1 MNWIKELLAL
11 PNDDTK
17 KTLVVAVLLC
27 LVGSI
32 LVSSAAVVFKP
43 LQIANKALDK
53 KKNILEVTGLMT
65 AKSNVTSTD
74 MDALF
79 EKFEVKVVDLAT
91 GKYSDMD
98 PALYD
103 QRKAAGDMTQ
113 SVNLTAEQDIAGIG
127 HRAKLAT
134 VYLLKEGDAIK
145 QIVLPVHGYG
155 LWSTLYGFI
164 SLQGDGNTI
173 QGLKFYEH
181 AETPG
186 LGGEVDNPKWRSQWL
201 GKKIFDEA
209 GALKIE
215 VVRGKVNFA
224 KTEAIHQI
232 DGLSGATLTSS
243 GVSNLVNYWL
253 GEHGFGPYLTE
264 LQNGGLSHGE

>member
-1 MNWIKELLAL
+1 MRWFKNLLAL
-11 PNDDTK
+11 PNDNTK
-17 KTLVVAVLLC
+17 KTVLVALLLC
-27 LVGSI
+27 LVCAV

-53 KKNILEVTGLMT
+53 KKNILEVSGLLT
-65 AKSNVTSTD
+65 ADAN

-91 GKYSDMD
+91 GEYVDID

-103 QRKAAGDMTQ
+103 QRKAAGDITQ
-113 SVNLTAEQDIAGIG
+113 NITLTAAQDIAGIG

-134 VYLLKEGDAIK
+134 VYLLKEDDEIK

-164 SLQGDGNTI
+164 SLQGDANTI

-201 GKKIFDEA
+201 GKKAFDEA
-209 GALKIE
+209 GELQIE
-215 VVRGKVNFA
+215 VVRGKVNFEKA
-224 KTEAIHQI
+224 EAIHQI
-232 DGLSGATLTSS
+232 DGLSGATLTSV
-243 GVSNLVNYWL
+243 GVSNLVKYWL
-253 GEHGFGPYLTE
+253 GEHGFAAYLDKLRTGE
-264 LQNGGLSHGE
+264 LSHGE

>member
-1 MNWIKELLAL
+1 MSLIKDVLAL
-11 PNDDTK
+11 PNDSTK
-17 KTLVVAVLLC
+17 KTLIVAVLLC

-32 LVSSAAVVFKP
+32 LVSSAAVMFKP
-43 LQIANKALDK
+43 LQVANKALDK

-65 AKSNVTSTD
+65 KGAD

-79 EKFEVKVVDLAT
+79 EQFEVKVVDLAT
-91 GKYSDMD
+91 GKYADID
-98 PALYD
+98 PTLYD

-155 LWSTLYGFI
+155 LWSTLYGFV

-201 GKKIFDEA
+201 GKKVFDES

-224 KTEAIHQI
+224 KAEAIHQI
-232 DGLSGATLTSS
+232 DGLSGATLTSN